1 MKQPL
6 TKLEKVVL
14 FWVSMDHETLETI
27 IGNVSHD
34 ANKEINSN
42 ELHNI
47 LQNLRLKGL
56 VESYAYSTQDSKYV
70 IQAPV
75 GQYPQNDIWWYATSE
90 GKELLLK

>member
-1 MKQPL
+1 MKESL
-6 TKLEKVVL
+6 TKIEKVVL
-14 FWVSMDHETLETI
+14 YWVSMDYETLETI

-34 ANKEINSN
+34 ADQKINSN

-56 VESYAYSTQDSKYV
+56 VESYAYSTQENKYV

-75 GQYPQNDIWWYATSE
+75 GQYPQNDIWWYVTSE
-90 GKELLLK
+90 GKELLK